1 MQFDNQKKFE
11 IDVGQ
16 MMPVMAAAHQHQG
29 VDAGYLKLDKHD
41 KTEQLG
47 GQWECYGD
55 YFYLSFT

>member
-47 GQWECYGD
+47 GQ
-55 YFYLSFT
+55 